1 MSGLTGSISAASKTF
16 NDIDV
21 KSLSKGKVAANYLE
35 EKINHK
41 EKELQARNG
50 QASERIEE
58 EINSAKLAREIQEDM
73 ER

>member
-41 EKELQARNG
+41 EKELQDLKQQKTG
-50 QASERIEE
+50 YIE
-58 EINSAKLAREIQEDM
+58 I
-73 ER
+73 